1 MAEYEKALA
10 PRQLAKMFPK
20 SETEIRASF
29 RKSSRPCP
37 CIRSGGK
44 RPSERAFPSVF
55 ATYLAYEQGV
65 AKYAEVEQAARQCL
79 MGARS

>member
-1 MAEYEKALA
+1 MTRYEKALA

-20 SETEIRASF
+20 SEAEIRASF
-29 RKSSRPCP
+29 RKGSKPCP
-37 CIRSGGK
+37 CVRSGSK
-44 RPSERAFPSVF
+44 RPTERAYPSVF